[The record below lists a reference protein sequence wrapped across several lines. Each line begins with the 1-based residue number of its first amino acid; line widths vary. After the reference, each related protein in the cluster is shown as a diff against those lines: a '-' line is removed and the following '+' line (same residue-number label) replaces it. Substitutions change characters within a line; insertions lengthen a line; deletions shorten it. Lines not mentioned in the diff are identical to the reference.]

1 MSQTWLSERTITD
14 AEAVARE
21 RLARYALEREER
33 MAEYRKTWERRWAQ
47 QRAAAA
53 MGRPSALWRVK

>member
-1 MSQTWLSERTITD
+1 MSSTWLTEQTITD

-21 RLARYALEREER
+21 RLARYALEHDER
-33 MAEYRKTWERRWAQ
+33 FAMYALTWGRRWAQ